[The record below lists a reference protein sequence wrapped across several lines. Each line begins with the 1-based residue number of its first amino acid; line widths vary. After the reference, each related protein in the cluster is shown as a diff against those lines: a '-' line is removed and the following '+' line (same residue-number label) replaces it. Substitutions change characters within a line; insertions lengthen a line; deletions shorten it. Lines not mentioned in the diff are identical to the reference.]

1 MNVLQNLLARLRPAK
16 PAPERAPQP
25 AAPEHADWLVVGLGN
40 PGAQYE
46 ATRHNAGHMVLD
58 ELADTDLS
66 ECAGATVVTVR
77 PRTYMNLSGEG
88 VAPLARRLGV
98 PAERVIVVHD
108 ELDLAPGVVRVRAGG
123 SENGHRG
130 LKSLTEHLGTRDYLR
145 VRVGVGRP
153 PQGMSVPD
161 WVLAPIDDAASADLG
176 AGVALAA
183 RAVELILAEG
193 LTAAQNE
200 IHRRLG

>member
-25 AAPEHADWLVVGLGN
+25 AAPERADWLVVGLGN

-66 ECAGATVVTVR
+66 GRAGAEVATVR
-77 PRTYMNLSGEG
+77 PQTYMNLSGEA

-98 PAERVIVVHD
+98 PAGRIIVVHD

-153 PQGMSVPD
+153 PRGTSVPD
-161 WVLAPIDDAASADLG
+161 WVLAPIDSAASADLG

-193 LTAAQNE
+193 LTAAQNQ